1 METANDKSPM
11 RELVEVIQ
19 ILRGPGGCAWDRKQ
33 THVSLKDQLVEEC
46 AELLDAIDQT
56 DDRGMCEELGDVLL
70 HVVFH
75 ARIAEDEGR
84 FSLDDVVRQIVS
96 KLKRRHPHVFGEAK
110 TEDVGT
116 ILERWQEIKA
126 EERAEKGQVRDS
138 VLDGVP
144 RNLPALTRALL
155 VQRKAAAAGF
165 DWDRIEGTLDKLQE
179 ELDELR
185 QAVRDGDVAAVED
198 EVGDVLY
205 SVVNFCRFQDERTAE
220 KSLQAATDKF
230 ERRFRWLEAKLRGQG
245 LAVSD
250 QTPETLDGLWREAKN
265 WEKGEGAGVK

>member
-1 METANDKSPM
+1 MEAGNDKSPM
-11 RELVEVIQ
+11 RELVEVIRT
-19 ILRGPGGCAWDRKQ
+19 LRGPGGCAWDRKQ
-33 THVSLKDQLVEEC
+33 THLSLKDQLVEEC

-84 FSLDDVVRQIVS
+84 FSLDDVVRQIVA

-110 TEDVGT
+110 AEDVDA
-116 ILERWQEIKA
+116 ILRQWQEIKGQ
-126 EERAEKGQVRDS
+126 ERAEKGQVRDS
-138 VLDGVP
+138 ALDGVP

-155 VQRKAAAAGF
+155 VQRKAAAVGF
-165 DWDRIEGTLDKLQE
+165 DWDRVEGTLDKLQE

-185 QAVRDGDVAAVED
+185 QAVRDGDTAAVAD

-205 SVVNFCRFQDERTAE
+205 SVVNFCRFQDEQTAE

-230 ERRFRWLEAKLRGQG
+230 ERRFRSLEAELKGRGQEVAG
-245 LAVSD
+245 
-250 QTPETLDGLWREAKN
+250 QTPETLDRLWREAKAR
-265 WEKGEGAGVK
+265 EKGEG